1 MNLDTIHEC
10 MIVKHFYRK
19 FLLTVILILCKLYIN
34 YGPVR
39 SFSIRLGPFSLKNWD
54 RTVLWSGPK
63 NFGDCTT
70 VRSNFFRRD
79 RSAVQS
85 QFFWRPW
92 LSPVPNFGTGPLT
105 NQSGPVRS
113 AVSRSGPASLV
124 VWTEKYGLVYI
135 RNLRISKKLY

>member
-19 FLLTVILILCKLYIN
+19 FLLTVTLTLCKLCIN
-34 YGPVR
+34 YSPVQ
-39 SFSIRLGPFSLKNWD
+39 SFSIRLGLFSLKNWD
-54 RTVLWSGPK
+54 RTVLRSSPK
-63 NFGDCTT
+63 NFGDCTA

-92 LSPVPNFGTGPLT
+92 LSPVPNFGTRPLT

-113 AVSRSGPASLV
+113 AVSRSGPASLDIMDQH
-124 VWTEKYGLVYI
+124 EKDKVRSDDPLEFI
-135 RNLRISKKLY
+135 